1 MGKTEKKLI
10 DDKGNRLDG
19 RKWDE
24 LRPIKLQV
32 GLMKN
37 ADGSAYI
44 EWGKNK
50 IMAAVYGPK
59 EVHPKHQVLPDRALL
74 RCRYH
79 MAPFSVDERKN
90 PAPSRR
96 EIEISKVMREALE
109 PAVVVEDYPRTAIE
123 VWVEVLQSDGGSR
136 VAGITAASLALADA
150 GINMRDMVVGCSC
163 GLIGGQVVADL
174 DDTEDKEGDGDMPV
188 AILPNLGL
196 VSLLQVDGIYTR
208 ENFQKAFELAIEKG
222 KQVYGMQR
230 DALNERFFE
239 GEAKAVQVEEGWEK
253 VVDEELRRGDDKEGP
268 VGAAAVDGEAPR
280 RQGPGPAQR
289 AEDRDRGHPQ
299 GQRVGQGHPGQH
311 PGDRRGQDSDRDP
324 VPRHP

>member
-1 MGKTEKKLI
+1 MENKKKKLI
-10 DDKGNRLDG
+10 DDKGRRLDG

-24 LRPIKLQV
+24 LRPISLQV

-96 EIEISKVMREALE
+96 EIEISKVIREALV
-109 PAVVVEDYPRTAIE
+109 PAVIVEDYPRTAIE

-150 GINMRDMVVGCSC
+150 GINMRDLVVGCSC
-163 GLIGGQVVADL
+163 GIIEDHVVADL
-174 DDTEDKEGDGDMPV
+174 DDTEDKEGSGDMPV
-188 AILPNLGL
+188 AIMPNLGL

-208 ENFQKAFELAIEKG
+208 DQFKKAFELAIEKG
-222 KQVYGMQR
+222 KQVYAMQR
-230 DALNERFFE
+230 EALTKKFFG
-239 GEAKAVQVEEGWEK
+239 GEPMTTEIEE
-253 VVDEELRRGDDKEGP
+253 V
-268 VGAAAVDGEAPR
+268 
-280 RQGPGPAQR
+280 
-289 AEDRDRGHPQ
+289 AE
-299 GQRVGQGHPGQH
+299 
-311 PGDRRGQDSDRDP
+311 
-324 VPRHP
+324 

>member
-1 MGKTEKKLI
+1 MENKKKKLI
-10 DDKGNRLDG
+10 DDKGKRLDG

-24 LRPIKLQV
+24 LRPISLQV

-96 EIEISKVMREALE
+96 EIEISKVIREALV
-109 PAVVVEDYPRTAIE
+109 PAVIVEDYPRTAIE

-150 GINMRDMVVGCSC
+150 GINMRDLVVGCSC
-163 GLIGGQVVADL
+163 GIIDDHVVADL
-174 DDTEDKEGDGDMPV
+174 DDTEDKEGSGDMPV
-188 AILPNLGL
+188 AIMPNLGL

-208 ENFQKAFELAIEKG
+208 DQFKKAFELAIEKG
-222 KQVYGMQR
+222 KQVYAMQR
-230 DALNERFFE
+230 EALTKKFFG
-239 GEAKAVQVEEGWEK
+239 GEPVTTEIEE
-253 VVDEELRRGDDKEGP
+253 V
-268 VGAAAVDGEAPR
+268 
-280 RQGPGPAQR
+280 
-289 AEDRDRGHPQ
+289 AE
-299 GQRVGQGHPGQH
+299 
-311 PGDRRGQDSDRDP
+311 
-324 VPRHP
+324 